1 MEQLYNKLYNLY
13 VEELLNLNIGYSFNT
28 DRLSIMNEL
37 INAIYNIN
45 NSSYSRT
52 DILKLIEFYANL

>member
-13 VEELLNLNIGYSFNT
+13 VEELLNLNIGYSFNI

-45 NSSYSRT
+45 NSSHSRT